1 VAAVAV
7 FALTLAILALVVLG
21 PPPPSTEAPAETAP
35 PPTAIAP
42 PSMPPGGPVTP
53 SPTASPAARTD
64 VPRTPIPTVGGP
76 VGLGEARTVRFEGC
90 VRASGC
96 QLFETAADAAWVVG
110 VIHRAADR
118 TLQVVAVEVATGAAT
133 EVTGPA
139 VTTYTL
145 GDVNGGLVVFE
156 ELLVNA
162 DGTPR
167 TWRVWKR
174 ALAGPAGAV
183 KVDEF
188 PVDVPLGGGDA
199 LRPVPGPLTNGR
211 DVVWRRARADGGVP
225 RYEVVLARGDDP
237 AKVIHTSRELPL
249 FAIDERGRV
258 AIATAATTGQVRLA
272 VQEPDAAVPRDLR
285 MREGVRG
292 GPVHWMAG
300 RIAWFEGYLTA
311 QPARRLDLVDPADGR
326 RLEYEPLQG
335 CGLLLPTARHLL
347 LTCGDHLGGSAAATL
362 VEDLPSG
369 ARFTYAQIAVAD
381 THAILSVTSVEQGL
395 PVEARRHQAV
405 LPP

>member
-1 VAAVAV
+1 MLGLAVV
-7 FALTLAILALVVLG
+7 ALVVLG
-21 PPPPSTEAPAETAP
+21 EPSPSAETPLGTRAPAAATAVTSSP
-35 PPTAIAP
+35 SPAGSPRPTRTALAA
-42 PSMPPGGPVTP
+42 TP
-53 SPTASPAARTD
+53 SPTVT
-64 VPRTPIPTVGGP
+64 GP

-90 VRASGC
+90 ARASGC
-96 QLFETAADAAWVVG
+96 QLFETAADAAWVAG

-118 TLQVVAVEVATGAAT
+118 TLQVVAVEVASGGTI
-133 EVTGPA
+133 EVTRPSA
-139 VTTYTL
+139 TSYAL

-156 ELLVNA
+156 ELLTNA

-167 TWRVWKR
+167 TWRVWKA
-174 ALAGPAGAV
+174 ALATRAAPV

-188 PVDVPLGGGDA
+188 PVEVPLGGGDA

-211 DVVWRRARADGGVP
+211 DVVWRRARADAGVP
-225 RYEVVLARGDDP
+225 RYEVVLARGDE
-237 AKVIHTSRELPL
+237 ATKVIHTSRELPL
-249 FAIDERGRV
+249 FAIDDRGRV
-258 AIATAATTGQVRLA
+258 AIATAAITGQVRLS
-272 VQEPDAAVPRDLR
+272 VHEPDGAAPRDLR
-285 MREGVRG
+285 VRDAVRG

-300 RIAWFEGYLTA
+300 GSPPGGQWIAWFEGYLTA
-311 QPARRLDLVDPADGR
+311 QPARRLELVDPADGR

-347 LTCGDHLGGSAAATL
+347 LTCVDSTL

-369 ARFTYAQIAVAD
+369 ARFTYAPIAVAD
-381 THAILSVTSVEQGL
+381 THAILSVTDAEQGL